1 MSHVQNL
8 QQQSANQ
15 SVGQNC
21 LTSVTTCDR
30 WSPVSPVSP
39 VLSLE
44 EQEDDEDVAVAGP
57 TLSVV
62 TERQQ

>member
-30 WSPVSPVSP
+30 WTPVSP